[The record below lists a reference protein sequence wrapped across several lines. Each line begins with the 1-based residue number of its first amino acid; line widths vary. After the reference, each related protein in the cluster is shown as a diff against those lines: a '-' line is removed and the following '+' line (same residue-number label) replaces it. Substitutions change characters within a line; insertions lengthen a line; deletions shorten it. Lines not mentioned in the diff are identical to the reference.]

1 MRTRLGEIT
10 IGKIIV
16 CLSIV
21 SIATL
26 MFTSVWSGSYAFEN
40 VLSLPIEDYL
50 IGFIIYL
57 VSIFIG
63 FFLILL
69 DFSRKLNIPGFAAD
83 TSADKEILKIKKK
96 GYFIYCSGTGW
107 SKPKKNEYIYFN
119 TKDVTT
125 FDRILYS
132 YGPPLD
138 EIWDFNHGLVFWF
151 VMLPLMGSATVA
163 VFIFLPIIILL
174 LIYNSIF

>member
-21 SIATL
+21 LIATL

-138 EIWDFNHGLVFWF
+138 EIWDFHHGLVFWF
-151 VMLPLMGSATVA
+151 VMLPLMGSATVT
-163 VFIFLPIIILL
+163 VFIFLPIIILF
-174 LIYNSIF
+174 LIYNSFF

>member
-26 MFTSVWSGSYAFEN
+26 MFASVWSDTEEFGNA
-40 VLSLPIEDYL
+40 LSLPLEDYL
-50 IGFIIYL
+50 IGLIIYL

-69 DFSRKLNIPGFAAD
+69 DFSKKLNIPGFAAG
-83 TSADKEILKIKKK
+83 TSADKEILKIKKN
-96 GYFIYCSGTGW
+96 GYFIYYGGTGW

-138 EIWDFNHGLVFWF
+138 EIWDFHHGLVFWF
-151 VMLPLMGSATVA
+151 VMLPLMGSATVT
-163 VFIFLPIIILL
+163 VFIFLPIIILF
-174 LIYNSIF
+174 LIYNSFF

>member
-26 MFTSVWSGSYAFEN
+26 IFTSVSSGTEEFGD
-40 VLSLPIEDYL
+40 VLSLSLKDYL
-50 IGFIIYL
+50 IGFIIYI

-69 DFSRKLNIPGFAAD
+69 DFSKKLNIPGFAAD
-83 TSADKEILKIKKK
+83 TSADKDILSIKKN
-96 GYFIYCSGTGW
+96 GYFIYFRGTGW
-107 SKPKKNEYIYFN
+107 SKPKKNEYFYFN

-151 VMLPLMGSATVA
+151 VMLPFMGIATVI
-163 VFIFLPIIILL
+163 VFVLLPIIVLF
-174 LIYNSIF
+174 LIYNFFF

>member
-83 TSADKEILKIKKK
+83 TSADKEILKIKKN

>member
-1 MRTRLGEIT
+1 MRTRVGEIT
-10 IGKIIV
+10 LGKIIV
-16 CLSIV
+16 CLTII

-26 MFTSVWSGSYAFEN
+26 MFASVWSDTEEFGNA
-40 VLSLPIEDYL
+40 LSLPLKDYL

-57 VSIFIG
+57 ISIFIG
-63 FFLILL
+63 FFLILF
-69 DFSRKLNIPGFAAD
+69 DFSRKLNIPTFATD
-83 TSADKEILKIKKK
+83 THADKRILDIKNK
-96 GYFIYCSGTGW
+96 GYFLYCGGTGW
-107 SKPKKNEYIYFN
+107 SKPKKDECIYSN

-151 VMLPLMGSATVA
+151 VMLPLMLGATVV
-163 VFIFLPIIILL
+163 VFIFLPITILF
-174 LIYNSIF
+174 LIYNFIF

>member
-21 SIATL
+21 LIATL

-138 EIWDFNHGLVFWF
+138 EIWDFNHGLVFWYASINGECYGYS
-151 VMLPLMGSATVA
+151 VYLPTYNY
-163 VFIFLPIIILL
+163 FISYL
-174 LIYNSIF
+174 